1 MKSVLIV
8 DDHPVARFAIRVA
21 LEKEFLTIIGET
33 DNGLKAIS
41 IANHLTPDL
50 IIMDI
55 DIPPITGIEVV
66 FRLRKKGYNGMI
78 LMLTSKDD
86 DHYIK
91 RSASAGANGFIS
103 KSNSLDT
110 LSEAIRILKKG
121 YNIFPKK
128 NINNEAIQL
137 SDCDEKDKITLLSYK
152 ELQVLK
158 YLSRGYRVVDIA
170 IQMNIS
176 DKTVSTYKR
185 RLMLKL
191 EINNMIELLNFTL
204 RHNLD

>member
-137 SDCDEKDKITLLSYK
+137 SDCDEKDKITSLSYK